1 MNIIVPIKHVAETTV
16 RPKIAADGKSVDLA
30 QVKMVVNPFDEF
42 AIEAAL
48 VLREKAGSGDV
59 TVVTVGEED
68 ASQSLRTGI
77 AMGATRAA
85 RIKSEEARGSDVR
98 AVASLLA
105 AWIKSQQ
112 CDLVLCGKHAVGGDN
127 NAVPQMLA
135 VMLGLPFVTS
145 AARMEIDGGVATV
158 HRQIEGKTEVVTVG
172 LPAVISVDKGLNEPR
187 YPTLK
192 GIMASKKAAIEEVS
206 ATGLGVDGALLGD
219 AGAALELVRIEL
231 PPAKSEG
238 TIIQIGDDPDGAA
251 QQFVDWLKNE
261 AKVI

>member
-1 MNIIVPIKHVAETTV
+1 MNIIVPIKHVPETTM
-16 RPKIAADGKSVDLA
+16 RARIAGDGKSLDLA

-59 TVVTVGEED
+59 TLVTLGEED
-68 ASQSLRTGI
+68 AAQSLRTGI

-85 RIKSEEARGSDVR
+85 RIKLEEARGCDAR
-98 AVASLLA
+98 ATAALLA
-105 AWIKSQQ
+105 AWIKGQP
-112 CDLVLCGKHAVGGDN
+112 CDLILCGKHAVGSDN

-135 VMLGLPFVTS
+135 VLLGLPFVTTVT
-145 AARMEIDGGVATV
+145 RMEIEGNTATV
-158 HRQIEGKTEVVTVG
+158 QRQIEGKTEVVTIP

-192 GIMASKKAAIEEVS
+192 GIMASKKAAIEDVPV
-206 ATGLGVDGALLGD
+206 AGLGVDSALLGE
-219 AGAALELVRIEL
+219 AGAALELISIEL

-238 TIIQIGDDPDGAA
+238 TIIQVGDDPDGAA
-251 QQFVDWLKNE
+251 RQFVEWLKNE